1 MKKIIAIISLLVMTG
16 VPTALDAAEFP
27 EHLLGRVVIDV
38 SSKGEAWYINPQ
50 SRMRVYLGRPEEALE
65 RLTARTVYLNYLNI
79 ARIAPDNAQAE
90 DGDLEYVAQV
100 AGNVMTPN
108 DLIGASWYVDPD
120 RRVRRRL
127 ATANDAWRIMQDG
140 VPVSAAQL
148 AGIPIEGLSLPRF
161 SQARVAGV
169 VNGTTLSLSD
179 GREVLL
185 LSVSVPD
192 NENLQAAAKT
202 HLEGLLVGKD
212 VVLERDSVN
221 IDAAGRLWR
230 FVHLGEVNVNLDLVR
245 RGLAFDEIDSP
256 NYRYAEQLIVARL
269 DAARHN
275 SGLWNN

>member
-100 AGNVMTPN
+100 VGNVMTPN

-245 RGLAFDEIDSP
+245 RGLAFDEIDTP